1 MTDGKPRFCLP
12 FRISIS
18 LAFAL
23 ITVPLLLTVIGTLY
37 VRNVN
42 LAREVAVDLIERAT
56 VDISEHVEALLV
68 PLARVVDAT
77 TTLAKI
83 DPDKLRKPDTF
94 QYLLTVLESTPHA
107 EMLYVGFERD
117 GAFFQVRRLH
127 PDQKL
132 AGAGNEKPPPDAN
145 FVLRTI
151 DPNAGIV
158 ADVSTYIAKWGQI
171 VGIERRPP
179 IYDPR
184 SRPWYLAA
192 RNQTGLSISDAYIFF
207 STGQPG
213 LTLSHKIATDAGT
226 SIGAVG
232 IDISLGALSEFLAR
246 QRIGKN
252 GLAFIV
258 DNNGGLVGYPKLDS
272 IVAQK
277 GSELII
283 KKAADIDDPR
293 IVQAVTLRDQG
304 AGNRFVAELENGAN
318 FISFTPLP
326 ERFGKDWQI
335 GVIAAESDFVG
346 PIRTASL
353 FMLALGSAALLLSVL
368 AILYVADSLTRPL
381 KRIVGET
388 KRIRQFELGGG
399 LGVHSR
405 IVEINELANA
415 LDAMEAGLRSF
426 GAYIPKALVRTI
438 VSSGKDTGIGGE
450 RRTLT
455 VLFTDIQDFTRRS
468 ETLSAEDV
476 FDQLSSHFTALSRC
490 IFDRGGTVDKFIGDS
505 VMAFWNAPAA
515 DPDHAANACHAVLRC
530 VAVNDA
536 LNVELQ
542 AKGYAAMRP
551 RFGLHTGEAVVGNVG
566 SADRMQ
572 YTALGA
578 QVNLASRVEG
588 LNKQYGTQV
597 LVTGTVEE
605 QVRDQFLFR
614 PLDLVVPAGTS
625 QIVPLFELLG
635 ARDGGPDAAAE
646 TAISLCREWSEAIAI
661 YRDRDW
667 SKALELFRSF
677 AAAYPADPVAP
688 IYIERC
694 TRLLANPPPSD
705 WDGAEH
711 FDSK

>member
-127 PDQKL
+127 PEQKL

-304 AGNRFVAELENGAN
+304 AGNRFVAELENGTN

-326 ERFGKDWQI
+326 ARFGKDWQI

-353 FMLALGSAALLLSVL
+353 FMLAFGSAALLLAVL
-368 AILYVADSLTRPL
+368 AILYVSDSLTRPL

-468 ETLSAEDV
+468 EIALGRSGVRPALLALHRAV
-476 FDQLSSHFTALSRC
+476 ALHFRSR
-490 IFDRGGTVDKFIGDS
+490 RHVDKFIGEFRNGILECAGCRS
-505 VMAFWNAPAA
+505 GS
-515 DPDHAANACHAVLRC
+515 CREC
-530 VAVNDA
+530 VSCGIA
-536 LNVELQ
+536 LCRRQRRAEC
-542 AKGYAAMRP
+542 RI
-551 RFGLHTGEAVVGNVG
+551 
-566 SADRMQ
+566 
-572 YTALGA
+572 
-578 QVNLASRVEG
+578 
-588 LNKQYGTQV
+588 
-597 LVTGTVEE
+597 
-605 QVRDQFLFR
+605 
-614 PLDLVVPAGTS
+614 AG
-625 QIVPLFELLG
+625 QRLC
-635 ARDGGPDAAAE
+635 RDAAPIRIAHRR
-646 TAISLCREWSEAIAI
+646 SGCRQCRIGRPHAI
-661 YRDRDW
+661 YRARRAGEFGLPCRGAQQAIRHPGAGNRHRRGTGARSIPVPATRSGSACGNVADRSAVRTAW
-667 SKALELFRSF
+667 
-677 AAAYPADPVAP
+677 
-688 IYIERC
+688 C
-694 TRLLANPPPSD
+694 TRRRPRCCNRS
-705 WDGAEH
+705 GY
-711 FDSK
+711 